1 MDSLMLVELQMKLE
15 KQCGM
20 VISTL
25 ELMDTTTVAKLA
37 QRIVDHIGTAPA
49 ITPILAATDPVADP
63 NQLEP
68 SAEPELVAAL
78 GRLLEDDLDRAK
90 ERAL

>member
-1 MDSLMLVELQMKLE
+1 MLVELQMKLE
-15 KQCGM
+15 KQCGI

-37 QRIVDHIGTAPA
+37 QRIVDHVGTAPA
-49 ITPILAATDPVADP
+49 ITATLTTTDPVADP
-63 NQLEP
+63 DQLEP
-68 SAEPELVAAL
+68 PAEPGFVAAL

>member
-1 MDSLMLVELQMKLE
+1 MDSLMLVGLQLGLE
-15 KQCGM
+15 MQFG
-20 VISTL
+20 I
-25 ELMDTTTVAKLA
+25 AG
-37 QRIVDHIGTAPA
+37 IAPA
-49 ITPILAATDPVADP
+49 LAPTPTAAQPVADP
-63 NQLEP
+63 AQREL